1 MPALRYLGFPLILLA
16 AVSQLAN
23 AQSPSGGSP
32 AYASFGAGIG
42 ATAIRSADLDND
54 GDMDL
59 VLGGGSGFGGNAFW
73 SIVAFNH
80 TTREYEISWQSAPYT
95 PAAITALRIVE
106 EGNARRVWI
115 GLSDGRID
123 VVDGSTRELVD
134 TLTTGSEAISDLA
147 VADADNDGAIDVVV
161 ATSSRLLL
169 YDPVTLSVAREFP
182 YGGSLV
188 APLAY
193 IVAGSYAQAEASGFV
208 IDTTNPLGAKVAA
221 TFLAVSNTE
230 WHDVV
235 NNQAGT
241 LIGNP
246 TIGQDATGRYVQFD
260 GVDDIIDMGRSYSRG
275 PSAPMSGLANV
286 GNGTHSMVGLYDW
299 DTGSTDGNVVAERDG
314 TSSTGSVFQHVASGD
329 TAIFRGGT
337 TNVLYATGITSGIR
351 LVGYSRHGTDARV
364 DGYIDGVPQN
374 LGDTLSN
381 FGSDVEVN
389 LSFGGYWNGYP
400 VSSNEARY
408 RGKLYLMVM
417 FNEALDDD
425 EQASLATNPWQIFRA
440 AATDMTITAD
450 AIESPVN
457 LGDDATVVFNV
468 SNLGTV
474 DATNVLTEVELPEAV
489 ALASIES
496 TAGTCSG
503 DAGNQSC
510 EIGTI
515 PAGSTRTVTV
525 IATAIDTGEALFNAW
540 VFSDVDD
547 NAAND
552 SVAVSLTIAAVD
564 LVVGTLPVTEVG
576 LNQRANIRAGMDNR
590 STLDASDVEFVISL
604 GQGLRA
610 VSATWSLGSCTVVP
624 QQMKCV
630 SDNFA
635 AQGSAAVDFDV
646 MGTATGPQSYTVS
659 VSAAEEDFDITDN
672 SRNGTVIVNAPA
684 VPGESGGGGSV
695 GLLFL
700 WLMSFAALLARYHHV
715 VKMATWI
722 RRTTSPRNAAR
733 IPTCIT

>member
-1 MPALRYLGFPLILLA
+1 
-16 AVSQLAN
+16 
-23 AQSPSGGSP
+23 
-32 AYASFGAGIG
+32 
-42 ATAIRSADLDND
+42 
-54 GDMDL
+54 
-59 VLGGGSGFGGNAFW
+59 
-73 SIVAFNH
+73 
-80 TTREYEISWQSAPYT
+80 
-95 PAAITALRIVE
+95 
-106 EGNARRVWI
+106 
-115 GLSDGRID
+115 
-123 VVDGSTRELVD
+123 
-134 TLTTGSEAISDLA
+134 
-147 VADADNDGAIDVVV
+147 
-161 ATSSRLLL
+161 
-169 YDPVTLSVAREFP
+169 
-182 YGGSLV
+182 
-188 APLAY
+188 
-193 IVAGSYAQAEASGFV
+193 
-208 IDTTNPLGAKVAA
+208 
-221 TFLAVSNTE
+221 
-230 WHDVV
+230 
-235 NNQAGT
+235 
-241 LIGNP
+241 
-246 TIGQDATGRYVQFD
+246 
-260 GVDDIIDMGRSYSRG
+260 
-275 PSAPMSGLANV
+275 
-286 GNGTHSMVGLYDW
+286 
-299 DTGSTDGNVVAERDG
+299 
-314 TSSTGSVFQHVASGD
+314 
-329 TAIFRGGT
+329 
-337 TNVLYATGITSGIR
+337 
-351 LVGYSRHGTDARV
+351 
-364 DGYIDGVPQN
+364 
-374 LGDTLSN
+374 
-381 FGSDVEVN
+381 
-389 LSFGGYWNGYP
+389 
-400 VSSNEARY
+400 
-408 RGKLYLMVM
+408 
-417 FNEALDDD
+417 
-425 EQASLATNPWQIFRA
+425 
-440 AATDMTITAD
+440 
-450 AIESPVN
+450 
-457 LGDDATVVFNV
+457 V

-496 TAGTCSG
+496 TAGNCSG